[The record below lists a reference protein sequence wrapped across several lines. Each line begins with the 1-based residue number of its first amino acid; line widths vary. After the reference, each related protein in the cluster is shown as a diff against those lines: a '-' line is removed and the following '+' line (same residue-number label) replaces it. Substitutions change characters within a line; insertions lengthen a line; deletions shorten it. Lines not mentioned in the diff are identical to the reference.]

1 MMENALMQPRLIGRL
16 AVITAIFMTSAVQA
30 QDISAG
36 KQIAQTWCSGC
47 HQVDRQERKTGN
59 DAVPSFPSVAQMN
72 STTAMSLSAFLS
84 TPHGRMPDYA
94 LSRTEIQN
102 VSAYILSLHK
112 P

>member
-1 MMENALMQPRLIGRL
+1 MEKALMQPRLVGML
-16 AVITAIFMTSAVQA
+16 FGMTAFLMTSAVQA
-30 QDISAG
+30 QDIPG
-36 KQIAQTWCSGC
+36 GMQIAKTWCSGC
-47 HQVDRQERKTGN
+47 HQIDRQERKDGN

-94 LSRTEIQN
+94 LSRIEIEN
-102 VSAYILSLHK
+102 VSAYILSLRK

>member
-1 MMENALMQPRLIGRL
+1 MEKALMQPRLVGML
-16 AVITAIFMTSAVQA
+16 FGMMALFMTSAVQA

-36 KQIAQTWCSGC
+36 MRIAKTWCGGC
-47 HQVDRQERKTGN
+47 HQIDRQERKAGN

-94 LSRTEIQN
+94 LSRIEIQN
-102 VSAYILSLHK
+102 VSAYILSLRR